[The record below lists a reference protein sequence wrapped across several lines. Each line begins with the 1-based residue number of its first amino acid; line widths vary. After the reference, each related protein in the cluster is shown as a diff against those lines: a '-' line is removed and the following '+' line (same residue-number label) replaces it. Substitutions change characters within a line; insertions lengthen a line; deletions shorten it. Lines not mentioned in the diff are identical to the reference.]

1 MPPKAASEVAVAAL
15 VLFVVPELLLDEEL
29 QPAANAAMP
38 MTAMTATS
46 DLLLGTCFPSVP

>member
-15 VLFVVPELLLDEEL
+15 VVLVVVGLLDEEL

-46 DLLLGTCFPSVP
+46 DLLLGTCFPSER